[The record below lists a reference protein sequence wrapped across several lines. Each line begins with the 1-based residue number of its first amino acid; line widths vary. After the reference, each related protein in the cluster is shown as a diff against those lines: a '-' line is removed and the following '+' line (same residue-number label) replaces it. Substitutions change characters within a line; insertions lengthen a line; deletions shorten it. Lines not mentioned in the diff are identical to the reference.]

1 MYILYVSISIS
12 SIKINFKWTALMS
25 CCWKCMLFSQWPL
38 DVARTVFWFCFI
50 GKAFSSFH
58 ILGHVNGIY
67 QVLKVNWWMSFE
79 IRFSLSTK
87 LPFCFSLCI
96 CHQNMHSPCTVIL
109 FSSLYPFHRV
119 HFYYIVQG
127 QTWQWQTNA
136 NANSHHAT
144 FYFYFFTVFHLYFQ
158 THSFH
163 HRWFTSKSVYALSHL
178 IRLEFQ

>member
-1 MYILYVSISIS
+1 MNCFNVMLLEMHVVLSVTTRCRQDCVLILFHWEGVQFVSH
-12 SIKINFKWTALMS
+12 S
-25 CCWKCMLFSQWPL
+25 C
-38 DVARTVFWFCFI
+38 
-50 GKAFSSFH
+50 
-58 ILGHVNGIY
+58 HVNAIY

-163 HRWFTSKSVYALSHL
+163 HR
-178 IRLEFQ
+178 